1 MKLAAMAVRRPVT
14 ILMMVAIV
22 LVLGWVSLSRLP
34 IDLFPSI
41 EVPVVA
47 IITSYPDAGPYEV
60 ESLVSRPM
68 EEALGAVNNIKSV
81 SSISGKGSS
90 IVVAEF
96 DWGIDMNFAALDVR
110 EKIDQAKFFMPDEA
124 ENPMVVKFD
133 PMAMPVMQL
142 VLNGARPEHEL
153 RYIAEHTIKNRL
165 ERLEGVASVS
175 VSGGQE
181 REIRIV
187 LHPGLLAAHGVSID
201 AVSQMIR
208 ASSMNL
214 PAGNIEDN
222 GHEYVLRT
230 AGELTSVDQIRS
242 IKIPTRGGGL
252 VSLTDIGEVEDGY
265 RKATSLSRYNGQ
277 PSIML
282 SVQKE
287 AGSNSVRVAEKVRA
301 EVDKLAK
308 ELGTDISLLIAQD
321 TSLFIKDSIKG
332 VTNNAVIGGL
342 LAMLVLLVFL
352 RSLRPTFVIGL
363 AIPISIVAA
372 FTMIYFSK
380 TTINM
385 MSLGGL
391 ALGVGMLVDN
401 AIVVL
406 ENIFRQRELGKN
418 AKEAAQLGAEEVG
431 MAITASTLTTVSVF
445 IPVVFVSG
453 IAAEIFRDMAL
464 TVTFSLMASLL
475 VALTLVPMLASQIM
489 GNGKIDSKS
498 GGIRFLRFMGKI
510 SDGMQEIYGRLIA
523 WVLRHRGATIA
534 IAVATLVIS
543 LMLIPKVGMEFMPG
557 MDQGEI
563 QISVSMPKGTKLE
576 ETNEIVKQIEEYV
589 ATLPEIQA
597 AYASIGGSGVSSMGI
612 TPGGGERGSVGLSLV
627 PVSQRDRDVKEILA
641 QVREFASGIP
651 GATISV
657 SGGDMMMGSFG
668 QLIQIELRGNDMD
681 LLALASEEL
690 IHALEEIEGTRQLS
704 SSLDESS
711 PEILV
716 EINRDKAAAHGLSVA
731 QIASTLRTAV
741 SGTTV
746 TKLRSEGKETN
757 VVVRLGEAWRGN
769 LDAVGSVPV
778 QTARGTLV
786 PLQDMATLR
795 YGESPIQIV
804 RSDQSRIVT
813 ITGDIAGRPL
823 NAVMHDIRQLVDG
836 FHLPEGMLVTYAG
849 QDQLMQESFADLG
862 QAMLLG
868 ILLVFMILA
877 SQFESLL
884 QPLIIMVT
892 LPLAIIG
899 VILGLLIG
907 KTTFNV
913 IAFVGAIML
922 AGIVVNNAIVLIDYI
937 NQLRAEG
944 MERTMA
950 VITAGKVRLR
960 PILMTTLTTVLGM
973 IPMAVATGEGSEMA
987 KPIAFTV
994 IGGLITSTLLTLL
1007 VIPVV
1012 YTLMDG
1018 VSRRIMRLFGRG
1030 GDSEQ
1035 IAVDTG
1041 AGLGK

>member
-41 EVPVVA
+41 EVPVIAV
-47 IITSYPDAGPYEV
+47 ITSYPDAGPYEV
-60 ESLVSRPM
+60 ESLVTRPM

-124 ENPMVVKFD
+124 ENPLVVKFD
-133 PMAMPVMQL
+133 PMAIPVMQL
-142 VLNGARPEHEL
+142 VLNGERPEHEL

-208 ASSMNL
+208 MSSMNL

-252 VSLTDIGEVEDGY
+252 VSLTDIGDVEDGY

-301 EVDKLAK
+301 EVDKLSQ
-308 ELGTDISLLIAQD
+308 ELGTDISFLIAQD

-352 RSLRPTFVIGL
+352 RSFRPTFVIGL

-418 AKEAAQLGAEEVG
+418 AREAAQLGAEEVG

-475 VALTLVPMLASQIM
+475 VALTLVPMLASQVM
-489 GNGKIDSKS
+489 GNGKIDSQS

-510 SDGMQEIYGRLIA
+510 SDGMQEIYGRLIV

-543 LMLIPKVGMEFMPG
+543 LMLIPKVGTEFMPS
-557 MDQGEI
+557 MDQGQI
-563 QISVSMPKGTKLE
+563 QIGVSMPKGTKLE
-576 ETNEIVKQIEEYV
+576 ETNEIVRQIEEYV
-589 ATLPEIQA
+589 ATIPEIEA
-597 AYASIGGSGVSSMGI
+597 AYASVGGSGISSMGI

-627 PVSQRDRDVKEILA
+627 PVSQRDRDVKTILA
-641 QVREFASGIP
+641 EVREYVAEIP

-668 QLIQIELRGNDMD
+668 QLIQLELRGDDMD

-690 IHALEEIEGTRQLS
+690 ILALKEIPGTRELS

-757 VVVRLGEAWRGN
+757 VVVQLGEAWRGN
-769 LDAVGSVPV
+769 VEAVGSVPV

-795 YGESPIQIV
+795 YAESPIQIV
-804 RSDQSRIVT
+804 RSAQSRIVT

-823 NAVMHDIRQLVDG
+823 NAVMADIRQLVDE

-849 QDQLMQESFADLG
+849 QDQLMQESFAELG

-868 ILLVFMILA
+868 ILLVYMILA
-877 SQFESLL
+877 SQFESLM

-892 LPLAIIG
+892 LPLAIVG

-907 KTTFNV
+907 RTTFNV

-944 MERTMA
+944 MERTQA

-960 PILMTTLTTVLGM
+960 PILMTTLTTILGM

-987 KPIAFTV
+987 KPIALTV
-994 IGGLITSTLLTLL
+994 IGGLLTSTLLTLL

-1012 YTLMDG
+1012 YTIMDG
-1018 VSRRIMRLFGRG
+1018 ISRRIMGLFGRG
-1030 GDSEQ
+1030 QASKQ
-1035 IAVDTG
+1035 AVTDTG
-1041 AGLGK
+1041 TSLS

>member
-1 MKLAAMAVRRPVT
+1 MKLAQIAVRRPVT
-14 ILMMVAIV
+14 ILMVVAIV
-22 LVLGWVSLSRLP
+22 MVLGWVSLSRLP
-34 IDLFPSI
+34 IDLFPNI
-41 EVPVVA
+41 EVPIIA

-60 ESLVSRPM
+60 ETLVSRPM
-68 EEALGAVNNIKSV
+68 EEALGAVNNVKSV

-96 DWGIDMNFAALDVR
+96 GWGIDMNFAALDVR
-110 EKIDQAKFFMPDEA
+110 EKVDQAKYFIPDEA
-124 ENPMVVKFD
+124 ESPMVVKFD

-142 VLNGARPEHEL
+142 VLNGERPAHEL

-175 VSGGQE
+175 VAGGQD

-187 LHPGLLAAHGVSID
+187 LHPGLLATHGVSID
-201 AVSQMIR
+201 AVSQTIR
-208 ASSMNL
+208 MSSLNL

-222 GHEYVLRT
+222 GLEYVLRT
-230 AGELTSVDQIRS
+230 AGEFTSVDQIRS

-252 VSLTDIGEVEDGY
+252 VSLTDIGEIEDGY
-265 RKATSLSRYNGQ
+265 KKASSLSRYNGQ

-287 AGSNSVRVAEKVRA
+287 ASSNSVRVAEKVRGA
-301 EVDKLAK
+301 VEALEK
-308 ELGTDISLLIAQD
+308 ELGTDVSLQIAQD
-321 TSLFIKDSIKG
+321 TSVFIKESING
-332 VTNNAVIGGL
+332 VTSNAIIGGL
-342 LAMLVLLVFL
+342 LAMLVLLIFL
-352 RSLRPTFVIGL
+352 RSLRPTLVIGV

-418 AKEAAQLGAEEVG
+418 AMEAAQLGAEEVG

-464 TVTFSLMASLL
+464 TVTFSLLASLL

-489 GNGKIDSKS
+489 GNGKIDNQS
-498 GGIRFLRFMGKI
+498 GGIRALRFMGKL
-510 SDGMQEIYGRLIA
+510 SDSMQEIYGRLIA
-523 WVLRHRGATIA
+523 WVLRHRLATIG
-534 IAVATLVIS
+534 IAVLTFVIS
-543 LMLIPKVGMEFMPG
+543 LMLIPKVGMEFMPS

-576 ETNEIVKQIEEYV
+576 ETNEVILQIEDYV
-589 ATLPEIQA
+589 TSVPEIEA
-597 AYASIGGSGVSSMGI
+597 TYASVGGSGVSSMGI
-612 TPGGGERGSVGLSLV
+612 SPGGGERGSVGLSLV
-627 PVSQRDRDVKEILA
+627 PIAQRDRDVKEILA
-641 QVREFASGIP
+641 DVRDFVAQIP
-651 GATISV
+651 GAEINV
-657 SGGDMMMGSFG
+657 SGGDIMMGSFG
-668 QLIQIELRGNDMD
+668 QLIQLELRGDDMD

-690 IHALEEIEGTRQLS
+690 IAALKEIPGTRQLS

-711 PEILV
+711 PEIQV
-716 EINRDKAAAHGLSVA
+716 EINRDKAAAYGLSVA

-746 TKLRSEGKETN
+746 TKFRSDGKEIN
-757 VVVRLGEAWRGN
+757 VTVQLGEAWRDN
-769 LDAVGSVPV
+769 VQAVGSVPI

-786 PLQDMATLR
+786 PLQDMAILQ

-823 NAVMHDIRQLVDG
+823 NLVMNDIRELVDE
-836 FHLPEGMLVTYAG
+836 FHLPEGMLVSYAG
-849 QDQLMQESFADLG
+849 QDQLMQESFIELG

-892 LPLAIIG
+892 LPLAVIG

-913 IAFVGAIML
+913 ISFVGAIML

-937 NQLRAEG
+937 NHLRAEG
-944 MERTMA
+944 VERTKA

-973 IPMAVATGEGSEMA
+973 IPMAMAKGEGSEMA

-1018 VSRRIMRLFGRG
+1018 ISRRIMRLFGRG
-1030 GDSEQ
+1030 GDGE
-1035 IAVDTG
+1035 AVSTG
-1041 AGLGK
+1041 ASAAK